1 MVTKVV
7 YRNSIRK
14 DYFFK
19 MSNSFSKSFIIKS
32 NYLVSLIRRILPI
45 YKFLNIYKKV
55 LFLLLKILWFLQQQ
69 YLELH
74 NFLWNLFINLKF
86 NILETNGI

>member
-7 YRNSIRK
+7 YRNSIYK
-14 DYFFK
+14 VYFFK
-19 MSNSFSKSFIIKS
+19 MSYSYSKSFIIKS
-32 NYLVSLIRRILPI
+32 NYLVFLIRRILPI

-74 NFLWNLFINLKF
+74 NFLWNLFIYLKF